1 MRIDGTRFEEARSD
15 DAGQPNAEGA
25 GFKGAGLIEMDETF
39 YERVYE
45 QVRKVPSGS
54 VCTYGTI
61 AELAGYPRAS
71 REVGYAMSRAQRA
84 WALPCHRIVN
94 AKGTLAPSY
103 AFGGKENQRA
113 LLEAEGVAFLDDD
126 TIDMRHHR
134 WPPSDE
140 PEQLTLGL

>member
-84 WALPCHRIVN
+84 WELPCHRIVN

-134 WPPSDE
+134 WPA
-140 PEQLTLGL
+140 QRRT

>member
-1 MRIDGTRFEEARSD
+1 
-15 DAGQPNAEGA
+15 
-25 GFKGAGLIEMDETF
+25 MDETF

-84 WALPCHRIVN
+84 WELPCHRIVN

>member
-1 MRIDGTRFEEARSD
+1 MWPGSAEWI
-15 DAGQPNAEGA
+15 DAGRPCIHLARTGRA
-25 GFKGAGLIEMDETF
+25 DLPARIRPHAPRRLRLTCRPKG
-39 YERVYE
+39 
-45 QVRKVPSGS
+45 
-54 VCTYGTI
+54 
-61 AELAGYPRAS
+61 
-71 REVGYAMSRAQRA
+71 AQRA
-84 WALPCHRIVN
+84 WELPCHRIVN